1 VSQTSEATTA
11 TVAPDQLRRELKLL
25 DAAALSVGIIGP
37 VGAMAL
43 LGVGTAGILGRA
55 APLAFIFAIIG
66 VALVAYGFVRLSR
79 YIAHAGSVY
88 ALAGVTLGPRA
99 GFFAGWALF
108 GAYLGIGAG
117 SAIEV
122 GLFGGEFLRGINVV
136 DSKEWIAIALVG
148 LAIIGLLAYNEVK
161 IITRT
166 LLTAEVTAVVL
177 VTVLWLIVL
186 VRLIVGDVPDH
197 QSFTL
202 DFLSLP
208 KGSTL
213 DTVAT
218 ASVFGFLAFA
228 GFEGAAA
235 LGEETNAPRRS
246 IPRAIKIAV
255 VVAASFYLLTII
267 AQTLGYGTDAAGVKA
282 FRNASSPYGDLAT
295 MYVGSGLADVLN
307 LAATISLIG
316 IALACMAAASR
327 VLYALGRDAVGPHSV
342 IAHTSRRTGA
352 PVVALAVCFL
362 VYLGVMLGQRIN
374 GSDVLDATFY
384 ALTVGTLPLLV
395 AYVMATLGAIRYL
408 FLTPDR
414 KAPTWE
420 IIVPVAGVAVLGYTL
435 YKNTFGLDFPYDRFP
450 ILVSIWLL
458 VGLAVVLFSPG
469 VTKRIGRGLGKS
481 TEPAAERAPEPAS
494 EAPAPAASPTGR

>member
-1 VSQTSEATTA
+1 MSQTSETTSGAT
-11 TVAPDQLRRELKLL
+11 APDELRRELKLL
-25 DAAALSVGIIGP
+25 DAAALSIGIIGP

-66 VALVAYGFVRLSR
+66 VGLVAYGFVRLSR

-122 GLFGGEFLRGINVV
+122 GLFGGEFLRGLNIT
-136 DSKEWIAIALVG
+136 DSEEWIVIALVG
-148 LAIIGLLAYNEVK
+148 LAIIGVLAYNEVR

-177 VTVLWLIVL
+177 VTILGLFIL
-186 VRLIVGDVPDH
+186 LRLIAGDAPGE

-208 KGSTL
+208 DGSSL

-218 ASVFGFLAFA
+218 ASMFGFLAFA

-235 LGEETNAPRRS
+235 LGEETSEPRRS
-246 IPRAIKIAV
+246 IPRAIKLAV
-255 VVAASFYLLTII
+255 VVAAGFYLLTII
-267 AQTLGYGTDAAGVKA
+267 AQTLGYGTNAAGVKA
-282 FRNASSPYGDLAT
+282 FSNASSPYGDLAS
-295 MYVGSGLADVLN
+295 MYVGSALADILN
-307 LAATISLIG
+307 LVATVSLLG
-316 IALACMAAASR
+316 IALSCLAAAAR
-327 VLYALGRDAVGPHSV
+327 VLYALGRDTFGPHTA
-342 IAHTSRRTGA
+342 IARTSPRTGA
-352 PVVALAVCFL
+352 PVTALAVCFF
-362 VYLGVMLGQRIN
+362 VYLAVMLGQRIN

-395 AYVMATLGAIRYL
+395 AYAMATVGAIRHL
-408 FLTPDR
+408 FLTVPR
-414 KAPTWE
+414 KAPMWE
-420 IIVPVAGVAVLGYTL
+420 IIVPLAGTAVLGYTL
-435 YKNTFGLDFPYDRFP
+435 YKNTFGLDFPYNRFP
-450 ILVSIWLL
+450 IVVGIWLL
-458 VGLAVVLFSPG
+458 VGLAVVAFSPG
-469 VTKRIGRGLGKS
+469 ITKRIVHGLEGS
-481 TEPAAERAPEPAS
+481 TEREHEQDYEPAG
-494 EAPAPAASPTGR
+494 PAVSAVGR